1 MTALDI
7 LTLLLC
13 GGAAF
18 FGLQRGFVTESLSL
32 GAWVAAVAA
41 VKFLHAPVAAALT
54 GMVGTSSGAAVL
66 AFALIFGITFLA
78 VRLVARAIGDKTKSS
93 FVGSFD
99 RILGLGFGL
108 VKGLIGAT
116 LIFTLF
122 SLIYDTIYGGST
134 PRPAW
139 VAESRTYPLLNAT
152 SGALVDFV
160 AARRK
165 GGQHETGPADEG
177 PAA

>member
-13 GGAAF
+13 GGAGIL
-18 FGLQRGFVTESLSL
+18 GLQRGFVTESLSL
-32 GAWVAAVAA
+32 AAWIASIAA
-41 VKFLHAPVAAALT
+41 VKLLHAPVAAILT
-54 GMVGTSSGAAVL
+54 GMVGTASGAAVL
-66 AFALIFGITFLA
+66 AFALIFGITFLL
-78 VRLVARAIGDKTKSS
+78 VRLIARQLGEKTKAS

-116 LIFTLF
+116 LVFTLF
-122 SLIYDTIYGGST
+122 TLIYDTIYGGAT
-134 PRPAW
+134 DRPAW
-139 VAESRTYPLLNAT
+139 VSTSRTYPLLNAT

-160 AARRK
+160 AARRNASK
-165 GGQHETGPADEG
+165 EEAVTAP
-177 PAA
+177 

>member
-13 GGAAF
+13 SGAAF

-41 VKFLHAPVAAALT
+41 VKVLHAPLAAALT
-54 GMVGTSSGAAVL
+54 ERVGTASGAAVL
-66 AFALIFGITFLA
+66 AFALIFGITFLV
-78 VRLVARAIGDKTKSS
+78 VRFVARSLGDKTKSS
-93 FVGSFD
+93 FIGSFD

-122 SLIYDTIYGGST
+122 TLVYDTIYGGTT

-139 VAESRTYPLLNAT
+139 VGESRTYPLLNAT

-160 AARRK
+160 SERRK
-165 GGQHETGPADEG
+165 GGQSDINPADEV
-177 PAA
+177 PTA

>member
-13 GGAAF
+13 GGAGIL
-18 FGLQRGFVTESLSL
+18 GLQRGFVTESLSL
-32 GAWVAAVAA
+32 GAWVASIAA
-41 VKFLHAPVAAALT
+41 VKLLHTPVAAALT

-66 AFALIFGITFLA
+66 AFSLIFGITFLA
-78 VRLVARAIGDKTKSS
+78 VRLIARQLGEKTKSS

-116 LIFTLF
+116 LVFTLF
-122 SLIYDTIYGGST
+122 TLIYDTIYGGTAERPTWVST
-134 PRPAW
+134 
-139 VAESRTYPLLNAT
+139 SRTFPLLNAT

-160 AARRK
+160 AERRK
-165 GGQHETGPADEG
+165 GNQD
-177 PAA
+177 AAQTAP